1 MIPYYIYPVC
11 TARAAPLKSCYLLNY
26 EPYTVSH
33 APIQTAAL
41 SWNEQGTP
49 VSKQFDDVYFS
60 NQDGLEETRYV
71 FLNGN
76 RLPQRFNQH
85 PRPLFIV
92 AETGFGTGL
101 NFLTLWQ
108 AFARFRAESPD
119 AALQRLHFISFEKF
133 PLQLADLTAAHAQ
146 WPELADY
153 ASELRAQWPLP
164 LPGCHRL
171 LLAAGRVTLD
181 LWFGDVNALLPHFDA
196 SINNQVD
203 AWFLDGFAPSKNPDM
218 WSESLFAAMARF
230 ARPEG
235 SFATFTAAG
244 FVRRGLQQAGFSVAK
259 CKGFGQKREM
269 LSGTLPADTPL
280 AANPQPWF
288 LRPAAQHTDDVA
300 IIGGG
305 IASAL
310 TALALL
316 RRGAKVTLY
325 CADAQPAEGA
335 SGNRQGALYPLLNGR
350 GDALENFFSA
360 AFPFARRQYD
370 ALLQQGVE
378 FDHQWCGVSQLAYDE
393 KSAAKIAK
401 ILAVSWPA
409 ALAQAADRTTLSELC
424 AIDTGFDGICYPMG
438 GWLCPAELTR
448 AALTL
453 AQQQGLMCH
462 YQHRLTGL
470 QRMGE
475 GWQLQFATGHISEHA
490 TVILANGHQLAALA
504 QSSALPVTAVRG
516 QVSHIPTTPTLSK
529 LQQVLCYDGYLT
541 PVNPTNQQHCIGA
554 SYQRGEID
562 TEYRE
567 AEQQANRARL
577 LRCLPEQAWPQQVDV
592 SGQQAR
598 CGVRSA
604 ARDHIPMVGALPD
617 YAATL
622 TQYADL
628 QQQRLRGAAIADA
641 PVYPGLFVLGAL
653 GSRGLCS
660 APLAAEIL
668 AAQLFGEP
676 LPGDAEMLAALNP
689 NRLWVRKLLKGR
701 AV

>member
-1 MIPYYIYPVC
+1 M
-11 TARAAPLKSCYLLNY
+11 
-26 EPYTVSH
+26 SH
-33 APIQTAAL
+33 PPIQTAAL

-76 RLPQRFNQH
+76 RLPQRFTEH
-85 PRPLFIV
+85 ARSGFIV

-108 AFARFRAESPD
+108 AFARFRSAYPT
-119 AALQRLHFISFEKF
+119 ATLQRLHFISFEKF
-133 PLQLADLTAAHAQ
+133 PLQPADLAAAHAQ
-146 WPELADY
+146 WPELAAF

-164 LPGCHRL
+164 LAGCHRL
-171 LLAAGRVTLD
+171 LLADGNITLD
-181 LWFGDVNALLPHFDA
+181 LWFGDVNQLLPHIDA
-196 SINNQVD
+196 SMNNQID

-218 WSESLFAAMARF
+218 WNEPLFAAMARF
-230 ARPEG
+230 ARPGG

-244 FVRRGLQQAGFSVAK
+244 FVRRGLQQAGFTVSK

-269 LSGTLPADTPL
+269 LAGSLPADAPPT
-280 AANPQPWF
+280 AHPQPWL
-288 LRPAAQHTDDVA
+288 LRQAAQNTDDVA

-310 TALALL
+310 VALALL
-316 RRGAKVTLY
+316 RRGANVTLY

-350 GDALENFFSA
+350 GDALERFFSA

-370 ALLQQGVE
+370 ALLQQGAE
-378 FDHQWCGVSQLAYDE
+378 FDHQWCGVSQLAYDD
-393 KSAAKIAK
+393 KNAGKIAK
-401 ILAVSWPA
+401 ILAVAWPP
-409 ALAQAADRTTLSELC
+409 ALTQAADHDTLSALC
-424 AIDTGFDGICYPMG
+424 GVDTGFGGIHYPLG

-448 AALTL
+448 TALAL
-453 AQQQGLMCH
+453 AQQQGLTCH
-462 YQHRLTGL
+462 YQHRLVGL
-470 QRMGE
+470 ERAGA
-475 GWQLQFATGHISEHA
+475 GWQLQFAAGHTCEHA
-490 TVILANGHQLAALA
+490 TVILANGHQLPALA
-504 QSSALPVTAVRG
+504 QSAALPITAVRG
-516 QVSHIPTTPTLSK
+516 QVSHIPTTPALSALK
-529 LQQVLCYDGYLT
+529 QVLCYDGYLT
-541 PVNPTNQQHCIGA
+541 PVNPANQQHCIGA
-554 SYQRGEID
+554 SYQRGETS

-567 AEQQANRARL
+567 SEQQENRTRL
-577 LRCLPEQAWPQQVDV
+577 LRCLPDQAWPQQVDIN
-592 SGQQAR
+592 GQQAR

-604 ARDHIPMVGALPD
+604 IRDHMPMVGALPD

-622 TQYADL
+622 AQYGDL
-628 QQQRLRGAAIADA
+628 PQQRLRGAAIADA
-641 PVYPGLFVLGAL
+641 PIHSGLFVIGAL

-676 LPGDAEMLAALNP
+676 LPGDAETLAALNP